1 MARSL
6 DVATQGAIRA
16 RGALVP
22 RNFVVITAKHRTT
35 GDPQAHGFWDDV
47 ETVTTNVISGESG
60 SSVSRTFQGDGAI
73 LDCDPI
79 PMRIGLEVRTIQ
91 LVLSPL
97 HAGVQACLRDDDP
110 RGAKVEIYRGLL
122 DPETMQLVAE
132 PRIRFLGKINGAP
145 IETGAVG
152 GESRATLKIV
162 SHTREL
168 TRTNPAMKGD
178 EQQRLRSGDRFRRY
192 TGTAGE
198 WPIFWGE
205 KNSTGK
211 SK

>member
-1 MARSL
+1 MARSF

-22 RNFVVITAKHRTT
+22 RNFVVITAKDRAT
-35 GDPQAHGFWDDV
+35 GDAKLHGFWDDA
-47 ETVTTNVISGESG
+47 ETVTTNVISGETG
-60 SSVSRTFQGDGAI
+60 MSVSRTFQGDGAI
-73 LDCDPI
+73 LSCDPI

-97 HAGVQACLRDDDP
+97 HAGVQSCLRGDDP

-122 DPETMQLVAE
+122 DPATMLLVTA
-132 PRIRFLGKINGAP
+132 PRIRFLGKVNGAP
-145 IETGAVG
+145 IETGAA
-152 GESRATLKIV
+152 SRATLKIV

-205 KNSTGK
+205 KS
-211 SK
+211 S